1 MNRSIHWY
9 DYITHNIYWT
19 GLTSLSQATTPLI
32 IPILVQKFVGDY
44 EQATYFGILRLWTLM
59 VAILFQAVMGM
70 FSDHNRSAWGR
81 RRPFIVIGNT
91 GIIIALIL
99 IGFSTN
105 LEGIK
110 GYWILFTITI
120 FLMIAANTAHS
131 ATQGIIPDLVPEKY
145 RGRFSGYK
153 ALFEVPIPVII
164 VSLTIGKVISKGN
177 IWGGIIIL
185 IAILTITMTISLFIP
200 ERKYTELRSSLK
212 WQPVIRL
219 FLMTVFFTL
228 TIILMQNLVNIYIR
242 NVIFSNYLIN
252 MVMIG
257 FVGLL
262 AMFISA
268 LVGVSI
274 SMRIGLGKT
283 YQEHKSYKWW
293 VINRLTFL
301 IGSTN
306 LGSFFIYYLQNRL
319 GYQNEEAAGPAS
331 KLLMFVGVFILVAA
345 LPGGFLVDKFGSKKF
360 VAFSG
365 LFAGIGTFIV
375 LIAPN
380 LNIIY
385 VGGCIIGTAIGLFY
399 TSNWALGTSIIPDL
413 EAGKYF
419 GISNLAGAGAGA
431 IGAYIGGPIADYI
444 TQINHHANGIG
455 YIVLFSIYGILF
467 LASVLSIKKITI

>member
-1 MNRSIHWY
+1 
-9 DYITHNIYWT
+9 
-19 GLTSLSQATTPLI
+19 
-32 IPILVQKFVGDY
+32 
-44 EQATYFGILRLWTLM
+44 
-59 VAILFQAVMGM
+59 
-70 FSDHNRSAWGR
+70 
-81 RRPFIVIGNT
+81 
-91 GIIIALIL
+91 
-99 IGFSTN
+99 
-105 LEGIK
+105 
-110 GYWILFTITI
+110 
-120 FLMIAANTAHS
+120 MIAANTAHS